1 MIDFVPGQ
9 RWISEAENDLGLGTI
24 LTLDHRLITVLY
36 PGSGETRAYARHN
49 HPLHRVEFAAGDSV
63 KSHEGWILQ
72 VTEVTSKEGLITYIG
87 VDDEGQKQSL
97 PESCLDNF
105 IQFNKPRER
114 LLAGQVDQLNQ
125 FALRY
130 RTLTHYNRTLRS
142 PLLGL
147 CGARTNLIP
156 HQLHIARE
164 VSTRHAPRVLLADE
178 VGLGKTIEAGMI
190 LYHQL
195 LTGEARRVLVLVP
208 ETLQHQW
215 LVEMLRRFNLHFSL
229 FDRARCE
236 EMSEENPFES
246 EQLVICSTQLAS
258 EPGPLQSQLI
268 DAGWDLL
275 VVDEAHH
282 LQWQAQNPS
291 QEYLLVERLA
301 QQTPSVLL
309 LTATPEQLG
318 KASHFARLRLLDPD
332 RYPGLE
338 QFLDEEARYRP
349 VADAVLHLL
358 SEQPLPCATLQ
369 TLGKLLNDPDNQQ
382 RLADADAAT
391 SSAERELA
399 RAQLIRQLLDRHGT
413 SRVLFRNTRAAIQG
427 FPGRVVQDYPLE
439 LPELYTLAL
448 QGASSINNQLYPER
462 AYQLHVS
469 SEESDPWWRFDP
481 RVEWLMV
488 LLKHLKQKVLVI
500 CSQAETALE
509 LDEALRV
516 RSGIPSAVFHEGMS
530 IMERDRAAAYFAEE
544 DFGAQVLICSE
555 IGSEGRNFQF
565 AHHLV
570 LFDLPDN
577 PDLLEQRIGRLD
589 RIGQTETIR
598 LHVPLF
604 TDSAQHTLYR
614 WYHEGLNAFVD
625 TCPTGSALFS
635 RFAEQ
640 LIPLLVE
647 GAFGQDSRIVELLN
661 ESQQQREILQQEM
674 QQGRDRLLEINS
686 RGLEPTQPLIESIE
700 SAAEVDALKRYLN
713 LMLDCYGLESE
724 EHSKHAMIVRPSDQ
738 SLLHDFPGLPRDGA
752 TMTWNREQAL
762 AREDMQFISWE
773 HPMVLEGMEMILG
786 SELGNTAVGLINN
799 RGIKPGTM
807 LVEAIYVISSPGGE
821 RNQLKRYLPPTAIR
835 ALIDPKG
842 NDLANKV
849 AFDTLDGQLQP
860 LKRAT
865 ARQLINAQRQ
875 PLLDALKA
883 ADKAVHT
890 QANTVIASACQQFRQ
905 EVSDELQRM
914 LALKAVNPNIRDS
927 ELSHLTALAR
937 DGETKLKQSP
947 LQLDSVRVIFAG

>member
-1 MIDFVPGQ
+1 MDFVPGQ

-36 PGSGETRAYARHN
+36 PSCGETRTYARHN
-49 HPLHRVEFAAGDSV
+49 HPLHRIEFSEGDKI
-63 KSHEGWILQ
+63 KSHEGWFLQ
-72 VTEVTSKEGLITYIG
+72 IAEVIHKDGLVTYTGL
-87 VDDEGQKQSL
+87 DDEGQTREL

-125 FALRY
+125 FALRF
-130 RTLTHYNRTLRS
+130 RTLNHYNRTLRS

-147 CGARTNLIP
+147 CGARTTLIP

-164 VSTRHAPRVLLADE
+164 VATRHAPRVLLADE

-195 LTGEARRVLVLVP
+195 LTGEAKRVLILVP

-236 EMSEENPFES
+236 ELSEENPFES
-246 EQLVICSTQLAS
+246 EQLVLCSIQLAAQ
-258 EPGPLQSQLI
+258 PGPLQQQLV
-268 DAGWDLL
+268 DAGWDML

-282 LQWQAQNPS
+282 LQWQEAAPS
-291 QEYLLVERLA
+291 DEYQLVEQLA
-301 QQTPSVLL
+301 SGTPSVLL

-318 KASHFARLRLLDPD
+318 KESHFARLRLLDAD
-332 RYPGLE
+332 RYPSLA
-338 QFLDEEARYRP
+338 QFLEEEAQYQP
-349 VADAVLHLL
+349 VAEAVQELLGDAPL
-358 SEQPLPCATLQ
+358 SPRTQEALSQ
-369 TLGKLLNDPDNQQ
+369 LLNDADNQP
-382 RLADADAAT
+382 RIEKA
-391 SSAERELA
+391 SGAEPCSPRQQA
-399 RAQLIRQLLDRHGT
+399 RDHLIRQLLDRHGT

-439 LPELYTLAL
+439 LPELYSIAQQQRSQLAEH
-448 QGASSINNQLYPER
+448 LYPER
-462 AYQLHVS
+462 AYQQAF
-469 SEESDPWWRFDP
+469 SEQDSDAWWRFDP
-481 RVEWLMV
+481 RVDWLMV
-488 LLKHLKQKVLVI
+488 LLKHLKKKVLVI

-516 RSGIPSAVFHEGMS
+516 RSGIPSAVFHDGMS

-544 DFGAQVLICSE
+544 DYGAQVLICSE

-589 RIGQTETIR
+589 RIGQSETIR
-598 LHVPLF
+598 LHVPVF
-604 TDSAQHTLYR
+604 TNSAQHSLYR

-625 TCPTGSALFS
+625 TCPTGSTLFS
-635 RFAEQ
+635 RYADQ
-640 LIPLLVE
+640 LHALLICGTSPDSTELDSLVE
-647 GAFGQDSRIVELLN
+647 QSKC
-661 ESQQQREILQQEM
+661 QREALQQEM
-674 QQGRDRLLEINS
+674 QQGRDRLLELNS

-700 SAAEVDALKRYLN
+700 SAAEVEALKRYLN

-724 EHSKHAMIVRPSDQ
+724 EHSPQAVIVRPSDQ

-752 TMTWNREQAL
+752 TMTWNRELAL
-762 AREDMQFISWE
+762 SREDMQFLSWE
-773 HPMVLEGMEMILG
+773 HPMVLEGMEMILA

-799 RGIKPGTM
+799 RGIKAGTM
-807 LVEAIYVISSPGGE
+807 LVEAVYVIASPGGE
-821 RNQLKRYLPPTAIR
+821 RNQLKRYLPPTAVR
-835 ALIDPKG
+835 TLIDPKG
-842 NDLANKV
+842 NDLATKV
-849 AFDTLDGQLQP
+849 AFDTLDTQLQP
-860 LKRAT
+860 LKKAT
-865 ARQLINAQRQ
+865 ARQLINAQRE
-875 PLLDALKA
+875 PLQVALKGADNA
-883 ADKAVHT
+883 ART
-890 QANTVIASACQQFRQ
+890 QVDGIIDQACEQFRQ
-905 EVSDELQRM
+905 EIADELQR
-914 LALKAVNPNIRDS
+914 LIALKAVNPNIRDS

-937 DGETKLKQSP
+937 EGEAKLRQSQ
-947 LQLDSVRVIFAG
+947 LQLDSVRIIFAS

>member
-1 MIDFVPGQ
+1 MDFVPGQ

-36 PGSGETRAYARHN
+36 PASGETRAYARHN
-49 HPLHRVEFAAGDSV
+49 HPLHRIEFTIGDRV
-63 KSHEGWILQ
+63 KSHEGWSLQ
-72 VTEVTSKEGLITYIG
+72 VTEVTQKEGLITYQG
-87 VDDEGQKQSL
+87 VDENGQPQTL

-130 RTLTHYNRTLRS
+130 RTLSHYNRTLRS

-147 CGARTNLIP
+147 CGARTSLIP

-164 VSTRHAPRVLLADE
+164 VATRHAPRVLLADE

-195 LTGEARRVLVLVP
+195 LTGEAKRVLILLP

-236 EMSEENPFES
+236 ELSEENPFES
-246 EQLVICSTQLAS
+246 EQLVICSIQLAA
-258 EPGPLQSQLI
+258 EPGPLQQQLVE
-268 DAGWDLL
+268 AGWDLL

-282 LQWQAQNPS
+282 LQWQAESPS
-291 QEYLLVERLA
+291 DEYLLVERLA
-301 QQTPSVLL
+301 QETPAVLL

-318 KASHFARLRLLDPD
+318 KESHFARLRLLDPD
-332 RYPGLE
+332 RYPSLE
-338 QFLDEEARYRP
+338 QFLEEEAQYQP
-349 VADAVLHLL
+349 VAEAVQQLL
-358 SEQPLPCATLQ
+358 SEQPLPDETLN
-369 TLGKLLNDPDNQQ
+369 TLGALLNDADN
-382 RLADADAAT
+382 AACLQAANNT
-391 SSAERELA
+391 QSSTERAQA
-399 RAQLIRQLLDRHGT
+399 REQLIRQLLDRHGT
-413 SRVLFRNTRAAIQG
+413 SRVLFRNTRAAIKG
-427 FPGRVVQDYPLE
+427 FPGRVVQDYPLP
-439 LPELYTLAL
+439 LPELYTLATQEHPSL
-448 QGASSINNQLYPER
+448 ASQLYPER
-462 AYQLHVS
+462 AYQQQVS
-469 SEESDPWWRFDP
+469 GLEGDPWWRFDP

-488 LLKHLKQKVLVI
+488 LLRHLKQKVLVI
-500 CSQAETALE
+500 CSRAETALE

-516 RSGIPSAVFHEGMS
+516 RSGLPSAVFHEGMS

-544 DFGAQVLICSE
+544 EFGAQVLICSE

-589 RIGQTETIR
+589 RIGQSETIR

-604 TDSAQHTLYR
+604 SGSAQQSLYR
-614 WYHEGLNAFVD
+614 WYHEGLNAFID

-635 RFAEQ
+635 RYGQ
-640 LIPLLVE
+640 SLIALLSEGVASDDERLAALVE
-647 GAFGQDSRIVELLN
+647 ESKTSRET
-661 ESQQQREILQQEM
+661 LQQEM
-674 QQGRDRLLEINS
+674 QQGRDRLLELNS
-686 RGLEPTQPLIESIE
+686 RGMEPTEPLIDSIQQ
-700 SAAEVDALKRYLN
+700 SAEVDALKRYLN

-724 EHSKHAMIVRPSDQ
+724 EHSRNAIIVRPSDQ

-762 AREDMQFISWE
+762 AREDMQFVSWE

-786 SELGNTAVGLINN
+786 SELGNSAVGLIKN
-799 RGIKPGTM
+799 RGITPGTM
-807 LVEAIYVISSPGGE
+807 LVEAVYVITSPGGE

-835 ALIDPKG
+835 TLIDPKG
-842 NDLANKV
+842 NDLADKV
-849 AFDTLDGQLQP
+849 AFDTLDSQLQP

-865 ARQLINAQRQ
+865 ARQLISAQRQ
-875 PLLDALKA
+875 PLIDALGA
-883 ADKAVHT
+883 ADKAAHRQVD
-890 QANTVIASACQQFRQ
+890 QVIEGACQQFRK
-905 EVSDELQRM
+905 EISSELQRL

-927 ELSHLTALAR
+927 ELAHLTSLAR
-937 DGETKLKQSP
+937 DGEAKLRQAQ
-947 LQLDSVRVIFAG
+947 LQLDAIRVIVAA